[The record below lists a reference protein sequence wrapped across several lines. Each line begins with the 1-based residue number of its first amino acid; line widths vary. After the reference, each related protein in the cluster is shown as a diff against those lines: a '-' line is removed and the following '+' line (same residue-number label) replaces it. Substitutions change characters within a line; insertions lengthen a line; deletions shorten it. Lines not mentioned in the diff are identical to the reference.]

1 MRLANVAVVAAVVLT
16 GVKNDRTPGRQPQAN
31 GGSAEGRTAQSRV
44 VEVPSAGL
52 LYSNGLRDVTSGKN
66 ELARQ
71 EFQDYLKYYGDTA
84 LASNARFY
92 LGEIAYSQA
101 NYQGAVNEYSRLL
114 MDYPKSLRIVAARY
128 KKGLALLELGQGSAG
143 IRELREVIRRYPG
156 TEEEHGARAKL
167 QELGIV
173 P

>member
-1 MRLANVAVVAAVVLT
+1 MS
-16 GVKNDRTPGRQPQAN
+16 GRTLDCQPQPN
-31 GGSAEGRTAQSRV
+31 RGSAESRIRQSKA
-44 VEVPSAGL
+44 VEVPSANV
-52 LYSNGLRDVTSGKN
+52 LYSHGLRDVKSSKY

-71 EFQDYLKYYGDTA
+71 EFQDYLKYYGEMA

-92 LGEIAYSQA
+92 FGEIAYSQA
-101 NYQGAVNEYSRLL
+101 NYRDAVREYSRLL
-114 MDYPKSLRIVAARY
+114 MDYPKSLRTVAARY
-128 KKGLALLELGQGSAG
+128 KKGLALIELGQQDAG

-156 TEEEHGARAKL
+156 TEEERRARAKL